1 MSFIAHDYL
10 SVREFLFQ
18 MYRLISASNP
28 TVALHGDDEKV
39 ALRVLNQL
47 LKSYASSGLMLTI
60 AKTVNVPINI
70 GMHTLKFVDKNYPTR
85 FYQHETVTLASGSP
99 SFTVANGTIYQVGD
113 LAQGNGV
120 PPFTTILTIISNT
133 LTLTANATI
142 SGTSSLT
149 FSHEIVEPGVVYIK
163 EGRLA
168 NLENAWLL
176 LNGVTY
182 PLIDKSRDDYLSGW
196 KYEPLQGLP
205 RFIITF
211 PEVSYVD
218 ARLYPAPSQFYQF
231 FCRGKFQ
238 MSTLDINDDLRHVP
252 EYYQLYFLYAVAKYV
267 CKFKGRGSAWTPDLE
282 ADYRELKDNMEAASE
297 VNLSVMGDE
306 QSLLNGSWRVRA
318 GI

>member
-1 MSFIAHDYL
+1 MSFIPSNFL
-10 SVREFLFQ
+10 SVREFVYQ
-18 MYRLISASNP
+18 MYRLISSSNP
-28 TVALHGDDEKV
+28 VIPLHGDDEKLAV
-39 ALRVLNQL
+39 RVLNQIL
-47 LKSYASSGLMLTI
+47 QSYASSGLMLTI
-60 AKTVNVPINI
+60 AKTVCIPINI
-70 GMHTLKFVDKNYPTR
+70 GMTTLRFVDRNYPTQ
-85 FYQHETVTLASGSP
+85 FCQYETVTLVSGSP
-99 SFTVANGTIYQVGD
+99 SFTVANGALYQVGD
-113 LAQGNGV
+113 LVQGNGI
-120 PPFTTILTIISNT
+120 PPLTTVLTIISDT
-133 LTLTANATI
+133 VTLTANATL
-142 SGTSSLT
+142 SGTSLLT

-168 NLENAWLL
+168 NLDNAWLL

-211 PEVSYVD
+211 PETNYVD

-238 MSTLDINDDLRHVP
+238 LSALDVNDDLRHVP

-267 CKFKGRGSAWTPDLE
+267 CIFKGRSGAWTADLE